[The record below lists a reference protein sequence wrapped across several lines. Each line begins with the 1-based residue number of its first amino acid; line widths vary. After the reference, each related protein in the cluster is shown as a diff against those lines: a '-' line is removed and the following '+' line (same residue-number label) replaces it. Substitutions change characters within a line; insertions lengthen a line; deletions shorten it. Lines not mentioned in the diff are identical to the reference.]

1 MLALRVLVP
10 LGILVWLELV
20 QEQGDQARAQAHSLE
35 LGQGRTLELVL
46 GSQGQVRSP
55 VQVLAHS
62 RVPARIQALGLGQER
77 TQVPEHSLALAQ
89 VLVHTQELGR
99 IQGQTHILGPE
110 RSQVLV
116 HIQAWVRILQD
127 AWASSPCRRSWP
139 RYRLFQHSCLCSE
152 CRPSP

>member
-20 QEQGDQARAQAHSLE
+20 QEQGHTLELEHSLE
-35 LGQGRTLELVL
+35 LGRTLELVL
-46 GSQGQVRSP
+46 GSQGRVHNP
-55 VQVLAHS
+55 VLALGHS
-62 RVPARIQALGLGQER
+62 RVPAHIQALGLGQER

-89 VLVHTQELGR
+89 VLVHTQELER
-99 IQGQTHILGPE
+99 IQEQGHILGLG
-110 RSQVLV
+110 RSQVRV
-116 HIQAWVRILQD
+116 HIQAWVRILQG